1 MEEDACGLKVALCN
15 MPSDHYKTSR
25 ECSMTGKSNVS
36 FCVMRFAQQL
46 LIPSLSESVIAI
58 LILGLMWSVFGR
70 SLVLRGVCVQ
80 ILDVTSGCESLQECP
95 IGARHVTYF

>member
-36 FCVMRFAQQL
+36 FCVKHFAQQL
-46 LIPSLSESVIAI
+46 LLPSLSESFIAI

-70 SLVLRGVCVQ
+70 SLVFRVFNSGVLGIYHVFP
-80 ILDVTSGCESLQECP
+80 SLLSM
-95 IGARHVTYF
+95 